1 MTTKELASLNTSGDL
16 ARLTLRRP
24 PMNFLSYKM
33 LRQMLEAVL
42 SLGDS
47 PPSRALV
54 LDSEGPT
61 FCAGLDM
68 GEHAEDTL
76 FLQLEEYH
84 DFVKALNAF
93 PRPTIAVVKGMALGA
108 GNEIL
113 AFCDFVLASEKST
126 FGQPE
131 VNVGSIPTLAPVV
144 LPGLVGERR
153 ALEMILTGKLVPAAE
168 AQRIG
173 LIHKAVPEDQL
184 HGEVESLLNTIRGLS
199 KPVMA
204 LAIESVRHARTNALQ
219 GSLRELQSLY
229 LNQLMDLEDAVEGV
243 NAFVEKRSPKWKHR

>member
-1 MTTKELASLNTSGDL
+1 
-16 ARLTLRRP
+16 
-24 PMNFLSYKM
+24 MNFLSYKM

-199 KPVMA
+199 RPVMA
-204 LAIESVRHARTNALQ
+204 LAIESVRHPRTNALQ

-243 NAFVEKRSPKWKHR
+243 KAFVEKRTPKWKHR

>member
-1 MTTKELASLNTSGDL
+1 MTTNELESLNITGDL

-33 LRQMLEAVL
+33 LRQMHEGVL
-42 SLGDS
+42 NLGDS
-47 PPSRALV
+47 PSCRALL
-54 LDSEGPT
+54 LDSETPT

-68 GEHAEDTL
+68 GEHVEETL

-93 PRPTIAVVKGMALGA
+93 PRPTIAIVKGMALGA
-108 GNEIL
+108 GNEIAAL
-113 AFCDFVLASEKST
+113 CDFVLASEKST

-131 VNVGSIPTLAPVV
+131 INVGSIPTLAPVV
-144 LPGLVGERR
+144 LPGLIGGRL
-153 ALEMILTGKLVPAAE
+153 ALEMILTGKLVPATE

-173 LIHKAVPEDQL
+173 LIHKAVREEQL
-184 HGEVESLLNTIRGLS
+184 NAEVESLLNTIRGLS
-199 KPVMA
+199 KSVMA
-204 LAIESVRHARTNALQ
+204 LAIESVRHARRRSLEGN
-219 GSLRELQSLY
+219 LRELQSLY

>member
-1 MTTKELASLNTSGDL
+1 MTTNELASLNITGDL

-33 LRQMLEAVL
+33 LRQMHEGVL
-42 SLGDS
+42 NLGDS
-47 PPSRALV
+47 PSCRALL
-54 LDSEGPT
+54 LDSETPT

-68 GEHAEDTL
+68 GEHVEETL

-84 DFVKALNAF
+84 DFVAAL
-93 PRPTIAVVKGMALGA
+93 
-108 GNEIL
+108 
-113 AFCDFVLASEKST
+113 CDFVLASEKST

-131 VNVGSIPTLAPVV
+131 INVGSIPTLAPVV
-144 LPGLVGERR
+144 LPGLIGGRL
-153 ALEMILTGKLVPAAE
+153 ALEMILTGKLVPATE

-173 LIHKAVPEDQL
+173 LIHKAVREEQL
-184 HGEVESLLNTIRGLS
+184 NAEVESLLNTIRGLS
-199 KPVMA
+199 KSVMA
-204 LAIESVRHARTNALQ
+204 LAIESVRHARRRSLEGN
-219 GSLRELQSLY
+219 LRELQSLY

>member
-1 MTTKELASLNTSGDL
+1 
-16 ARLTLRRP
+16 
-24 PMNFLSYKM
+24 MNFLSYKM

-54 LDSEGPT
+54 LDAEGPT

-153 ALEMILTGKLVPAAE
+153 ALEMILMGKLVPAAE

-204 LAIESVRHARTNALQ
+204 LAVGSARHARTNALQ

-243 NAFVEKRSPKWKHR
+243 KAFVEKRTPKWKHR